1 MITFIGVSALSGAL
15 AAGLAVPFAGFAGRG
30 AAEVADSV
38 QSLPRELEIDPVA
51 VRSRILAAD
60 GTLLATLYEQNR
72 VPVPLTAVSPIMRKA
87 IVAIEDS
94 RFYDHGA
101 LDLKGTLRAM
111 VRNQTEGEVQQG
123 GSSITQQ
130 YVKMSLVEKAR
141 TAAERQQA
149 TEVSYE
155 RKIAELRYAIAIES
169 QLSKDEILG
178 RYLNLANFGDGTYGI
193 QTAAQHY
200 FRTTADKLTLPQA
213 ALLAGLVKN
222 PSGYDP
228 TNNLSRSK
236 ARRDVVIKRMLE
248 LGVITVG
255 QANQALRTPVDL
267 TKVEPVPNGCAN
279 SRYPFY
285 CDYVVSKLLANPA
298 LGTTVKDRD
307 HYLKTGGL
315 LIRTSI
321 DPKIQAAAQASIDE
335 HTKRSDSAIAA
346 ISIVEPG
353 TGLVKAMVQSRP
365 YGNGSFHTNYN
376 YNVEKSYAGGYGG
389 FQNGSTMKAFTIAAA
404 LSRGIPMDTR
414 INSPEQID
422 LRTKKFRTCKGW
434 TRDPTYQ
441 PSNSTRGGNLTM
453 VEAARYSTN
462 TYFLQLS
469 QRTGLCSIATIAAKL
484 GMYNAQTLQPLDQV
498 ISMTLGV
505 GYVTP
510 LMLSNAYAT
519 FAARGKYCETLVVTS
534 VRDKAGASGPRSRI
548 QLQAGP
554 PAGRRGRR
562 EPGAERGDDAGRD
575 RRPAALRHPRHGRQ
589 DRNDPAEPGRLVRRL
604 HAEPGR
610 GRGGRG
616 REPAVH
622 QPDVP
627 AHAER
632 QGHRRPDRL
641 RHRRPAVADR
651 DAGRPPRPPGRALR
665 RAAEEA
671 DRRPEPEA
679 GRTRE
684 EAETHAQT
692 QAEAAL
698 KGSEVCSRDPGDLP
712 VLVAEPPQPD
722 ALVADPDVQ
731 LAGRPGRPLHR
742 LGRIDVPY
750 GVRGARAVGVVLH
763 VEIGG
768 QFARLPLVV
777 DPCCTPPVDRTV
789 PDAEPVG
796 SVVGRPN
803 REPTKHVFRLP
814 LHRTYVLVLI
824 PAGGVWDRAQFR

>member
-228 TNNLSRSK
+228 TNNLARSK

-534 VRDKAGASGPRSRI
+534 VRDKAGRPVPGPGFNCKQVLPRAVADGVNRVLSAVMMPGGTGGRLRFGTRDMAGKTGTIQQNLAVWYAGYTPNLAAAAVVADANLPYTNLMYRHTLNGRDIADPTGSGT
-548 QLQAGP
+548 AGP
-554 PAGRRGRR
+554 LWQTAMQG
-562 EPGAERGDDAGRD
+562 
-575 RRPAALRHPRHGRQ
+575 ALRGLPVERFVAPPKKLIG
-589 DRNDPAEPGRLVRRL
+589 DPNPKPAEP
-604 HAEPGR
+604 EKKPK
-610 GRGGRG
+610 
-616 REPAVH
+616 PT
-622 QPDVP
+622 PKP
-627 AHAER
+627 K
-632 QGHRRPDRL
+632 PK
-641 RHRRPAVADR
+641 
-651 DAGRPPRPPGRALR
+651 PR
-665 RAAEEA
+665 
-671 DRRPEPEA
+671 
-679 GRTRE
+679 
-684 EAETHAQT
+684 
-692 QAEAAL
+692 
-698 KGSEVCSRDPGDLP
+698 
-712 VLVAEPPQPD
+712 
-722 ALVADPDVQ
+722 
-731 LAGRPGRPLHR
+731 
-742 LGRIDVPY
+742 
-750 GVRGARAVGVVLH
+750 
-763 VEIGG
+763 
-768 QFARLPLVV
+768 
-777 DPCCTPPVDRTV
+777 
-789 PDAEPVG
+789 
-796 SVVGRPN
+796 
-803 REPTKHVFRLP
+803 
-814 LHRTYVLVLI
+814 
-824 PAGGVWDRAQFR
+824 

>member
-1 MITFIGVSALSGAL
+1 MRTDRGGRSWARSLITFIGVSALSGAL

-404 LSRGIPMDTR
+404 LSKGIPMDTR

-534 VRDKAGASGPRSRI
+534 VRDKAGRPVPGPGFNCKQVLPRAVADGVNRVLSAVMMPGGTGGRLRFGTRDMAGKTGTIQQNLAVWYAGYTPNLAAAAVVADANLPYTNLMYRHTLNGRDIADPTGSGT
-548 QLQAGP
+548 AGP
-554 PAGRRGRR
+554 LWQTAMQG
-562 EPGAERGDDAGRD
+562 
-575 RRPAALRHPRHGRQ
+575 ALRGLPVERFVAPPKKLIG
-589 DRNDPAEPGRLVRRL
+589 DPNPKPAEP
-604 HAEPGR
+604 EKKPK
-610 GRGGRG
+610 
-616 REPAVH
+616 PT
-622 QPDVP
+622 PKP
-627 AHAER
+627 K
-632 QGHRRPDRL
+632 PK
-641 RHRRPAVADR
+641 
-651 DAGRPPRPPGRALR
+651 PR
-665 RAAEEA
+665 
-671 DRRPEPEA
+671 
-679 GRTRE
+679 
-684 EAETHAQT
+684 
-692 QAEAAL
+692 
-698 KGSEVCSRDPGDLP
+698 
-712 VLVAEPPQPD
+712 
-722 ALVADPDVQ
+722 
-731 LAGRPGRPLHR
+731 
-742 LGRIDVPY
+742 
-750 GVRGARAVGVVLH
+750 
-763 VEIGG
+763 
-768 QFARLPLVV
+768 
-777 DPCCTPPVDRTV
+777 
-789 PDAEPVG
+789 
-796 SVVGRPN
+796 
-803 REPTKHVFRLP
+803 
-814 LHRTYVLVLI
+814 
-824 PAGGVWDRAQFR
+824 